1 MEKKGK
7 DMTLKNLWSI
17 SDSPLVVMD
26 SETGEILAQSYN
38 PNRYPGLG
46 SRPVIRQFACDEKST
61 GVKGD
66 TWFHTYIHAVVG
78 V

>member
-1 MEKKGK
+1 MSTL
-7 DMTLKNLWSI
+7 TLKQLWSL

-26 SETGEILAQSYN
+26 SESGKILTHSYN
-38 PNRYPGLG
+38 PTRYPGLG
-46 SRPVIRQFACDEKST
+46 SRPVVRQFACDEKST

-66 TWFHTYIHAVVG
+66 VWYHNYIHAVVG